1 MSHDPEICGCEDCS
15 DRLVEE
21 VKHLRAKLQAADID
35 LEVVKDLLTTER
47 ECNADLRRILGH
59 TPELDPEATYE
70 SLHRDYIIV
79 RNNRDAMR
87 SRAEAAEAEVGTL
100 KQSCESWNELVQDLQ
115 AEAARLRNDL
125 LAYGHHL
132 ESCKMLC
139 IAKTDGWKIAK
150 LHGCSCGF
158 DTAKEK

>member
-1 MSHDPEICGCEDCS
+1 MSETDAELAILYATPCDPTFDSWI
-15 DRLVEE
+15 
-21 VKHLRAKLQAADID
+21 
-35 LEVVKDLLTTER
+35 TEA
-47 ECNADLRRILGH
+47 NH
-59 TPELDPEATYE
+59 F
-70 SLHRDYIIV
+70 
-79 RNNRDAMR
+79 R